1 MQQQQPSSIIRQRLA
16 LRARSRMALCAMLA
30 ALILGPKCRASAEE
44 SAFHLHFDC
53 RALKRCQQNYHRF
66 YMFSFAIHVRNM
78 DMIDQAT

>member
-44 SAFHLHFDC
+44 SDSKG
-53 RALKRCQQNYHRF
+53 RYYVK
-66 YMFSFAIHVRNM
+66 
-78 DMIDQAT
+78 ATSDFISNKQRM